1 MSIGLFEE
9 IGLQQYSGD
18 NNLSNIAPI
27 KTNNIVL
34 TSNVIK
40 DEYTTYIEEHF
51 DLKVEDTCKVEI
63 PNKIKLDKLKKWNIG
78 VICGASGSGKST
90 ILKNIGNGCISTAS
104 FDNSKTLISN
114 FNPMQ
119 PKDAAEILSS
129 MGLASV
135 PAWIR
140 PYNVLSNGEKY
151 RAELAKIVAE
161 SKDDI
166 ILIDEYTSV
175 VDRNVAKAMSNALQK
190 YIRKHDK
197 KIILATCHYD
207 IFEWLRPNW
216 IYDLNKGG
224 VLEEYDYLRQQR
236 PNIELQVF
244 RTTIDTW
251 DRFKKYHYMTEDLN
265 KSCSCFVFTWNQ
277 KVVGFYSLL
286 PLPSGTIQN
295 AYRGHRLVILP
306 DFQGFGLGGKISEFM
321 GGILKNNNK
330 VLYTKTVNPALGWY
344 REKSKNWEGT
354 PRNRQGMSED
364 EFSGN
369 MLGGKTRVSFCHKYV
384 GEQIE
389 GYDDLLKPI
398 DNIRKDIY
406 YKYQLKFDL

>member
-1 MSIGLFEE
+1 MSIGLFEGIE
-9 IGLQQYSGD
+9 LPKYIGD

-40 DEYTTYIEEHF
+40 DEYTKYIEDHF
-51 DLKVEDTCKVEI
+51 DLKVEDTCQVEV
-63 PNKIKLDKLKKWNIG
+63 PNKIKIDKLKKWNIG

-90 ILKNIGNGCISTAS
+90 ILKKIGNGCISTTS

-114 FNPMQ
+114 FNPMK

-161 SKDDI
+161 SKDEI

-197 KIILATCHYD
+197 QIILATCHYD
-207 IFEWLRPNW
+207 IFEWLRPDW

-224 VLEEYDYLRQQR
+224 VLEECDYLRQQR

-251 DRFKKYHYMTEDLN
+251 DMFKKHHYMTEDLN
-265 KSCSCFVFTWNQ
+265 KSCSCFVFTWNK

-354 PRNRQGMSED
+354 PRNKKGMRED
-364 EFSGN
+364 EFSDN
-369 MLGGKTRVSFCHKYV
+369 ILGGKTRVSFCHKYV
-384 GEQIE
+384 GEPIE
-389 GYDDLLKPI
+389 GYDSLLKPI
-398 DNIRKDIY
+398 DSIRQYIY
-406 YKYQLKFDL
+406 NKYQLKFDL